1 MDPLMVER
9 YYDQYFYY
17 LYNIC
22 TRGKNPFIP
31 YRKLFIHLYKTAF
44 IVKLDKDI
52 NRVYD
57 ALEMR
62 RNYLKSISADSD
74 IFNYMNTEYPCSV
87 LEVIVALAMRCEDT
101 IMSNTEYGDRT
112 TQWIWQMIVSL
123 GLGGQNDVNYD
134 AKDIDNKLYIF
145 MNRKYERNGRGGLFT
160 IKKTLKDL
168 RKVEIWCQM
177 LWYLDTIE

>member
-1 MDPLMVER
+1 MDSLLAER

-22 TRGKNPFIP
+22 MRGKNPNIS
-31 YRKLFIHLYKTAF
+31 YKKLFLHLHATPF
-44 IVKLDKDI
+44 EVKLDKDI
-52 NRVYD
+52 NRAYD

-62 RNYLKSISADSD
+62 KNYLKKYSSD
-74 IFNYMNTEYPCSV
+74 LDILNYMNTEYPCSV

-101 IMSNTEYGDRT
+101 IMANTEYGDRT

-123 GLGGQNDVNYD
+123 GLGGQSDERYDTKDV
-134 AKDIDNKLYIF
+134 DNKLYIF
-145 MNRKYERNGRGGLFT
+145 MNRKYDRNGRGGLFT